1 MKLPKKI
8 ISVIAAFAAVS
19 ASVPTISVSSADTPS
34 DIFFDD
40 FTDGTL
46 DGDKWLAAYKNW
58 GGKVTENG
66 VKRDYN
72 GGVLPQN
79 ITLADG
85 RLILTGHGNLYEGDI
100 RGINRDMS
108 KRENG
113 KRTGAAIA
121 TKEYFASG
129 SYEVM
134 AKVAPELGACSAIW
148 TFEYEEDWDTG
159 EITNHEIDIEM
170 PGRPA
175 SEKKN
180 QSFEYALCNTWTGEN
195 EGQYKTGY
203 TDIGADQADGKFH
216 KYRFDWHTG
225 DENEEKRVDFF
236 FDDKLV
242 YTSTKH
248 IPTNAGRLWIG
259 LWFPNAWA
267 GVPDFDTTA
276 FEIDYVKITPFHE
289 KGDTPQNETYPDDG
303 WGDIADISVSA
314 PSETVIGDVNKD
326 GEFSIADAVM
336 LQKWLINAPDTQLT
350 DPKAA
355 DMDENKI
362 LDVYDLCLLKR
373 RLISS

>member
-1 MKLPKKI
+1 MKLFKKML
-8 ISVIAAFAAVS
+8 SAAAAV
-19 ASVPTISVSSADTPS
+19 AVMTAAVPLLPAASADEPS

-40 FTDGTL
+40 FSDGTL
-46 DGDKWLAAYKNW
+46 DSDKWLAAYKNW

-79 ITLADG
+79 ISISDG
-85 RLILTGHGNLYEGDI
+85 KLILYGNGNLYDGEI

-108 KRENG
+108 LREDG
-113 KRTGAAIA
+113 RRTGAAVA

-134 AKVAPELGACSAIW
+134 AKVAPQLGACSAIW

-180 QSFEYALCNTWTGEN
+180 QSFQYALCNTWTGEN
-195 EGQYKTGY
+195 EGEYKTGY

-225 DENEEKRVDFF
+225 SKTEEKRVDFY
-236 FDDKLV
+236 FDDELV

-267 GVPDFDTTA
+267 GVPDFDTAA

-289 KGDTPQNETYPDDG
+289 EGDTPQNETYPDDG
-303 WGDIADISVSA
+303 WGDIADIKI
-314 PSETVIGDVNKD
+314 SEPQEIIKGDVNSD
-326 GEFSIADAVM
+326 GTFSIADAV
-336 LQKWLINAPDTQLT
+336 LLAKWLLAAPDTDLT
-350 DPKAA
+350 DEKKG
-355 DMDENKI
+355 DMNTDGLIDICDLI
-362 LDVYDLCLLKR
+362 LMKQKLTE
-373 RLISS
+373 

>member
-1 MKLPKKI
+1 MNSFKKI
-8 ISVIAAFAAVS
+8 ISITLVFTSISAVIPVS
-19 ASVPTISVSSADTPS
+19 TSTAADTTK
-34 DIFFDD
+34 DVFFDD
-40 FTDGTL
+40 FSDGTL
-46 DGDKWLAAYKNW
+46 DGDKWLVAYKNW

-66 VKRDYN
+66 VKVDYN

-79 ITLADG
+79 VTVADG
-85 RLILTGHGNLYEGDI
+85 KLILNGNGNLYEGEI

-108 KRENG
+108 LRANG

-175 SEKKN
+175 AEKKN
-180 QSFEYALCNTWTGEN
+180 QSFQYALCNTWTGEN

-203 TDIGADQADGKFH
+203 TDTGFDQADGKFH

-225 DENEEKRVDFF
+225 DDNEEARVDFY
-236 FDDKLV
+236 FDDELV
-242 YTSTKH
+242 YTSKKH
-248 IPTNAGRLWIG
+248 IPTNEGRLWIG

-267 GVPDFDTTA
+267 GIPDFDTTA
-276 FEIDYVKITPFHE
+276 FEIDYIKIMPFHE
-289 KGDTPQNETYPDDG
+289 KGDTKQNETYADDG
-303 WGDIADISVSA
+303 WGDIADI
-314 PSETVIGDVNKD
+314 TVTPPESKVKCDVNSD
-326 GEFSIADAVM
+326 GKFSIADVVL
-336 LQKWLINAPDTQLT
+336 LQKWLISAPDTELA
-350 DPKAA
+350 DWKAA
-355 DMDENKI
+355 DLCEDDK
-362 LDVYDLCLLKR
+362 LDVFDLCLMKKELLK
-373 RLISS
+373 